1 VSDNINVYLV
11 GGGPGDPELLTMK
24 AVRLLK
30 EAEVVILDR
39 LISQDILDLIPKGTS
54 CIYAGKAPGKH
65 YFSQDEINEMLVN
78 VARSGRKVV
87 RLKGGDPF
95 VFGRGGEEALFL
107 ADHGIQFEIVPGI
120 TAGMGCG
127 SSLGIPLTHRGLAR
141 SVRFVTGHAR
151 ENGELTLNW
160 KSLADPD
167 TTLVI
172 YMGLGTIGEVSGK
185 LIEAGLPSDTP
196 VAAVEKGSTED
207 QRCCITTLSDLERRM
222 RVEGFKPPTLFIV
235 GRVVTLAKQLKP
247 EMISE
252 DVGLRIAEAG

>member
-1 VSDNINVYLV
+1 MSKGINVHLV
-11 GGGPGDPELLTMK
+11 GGGPGDPELLTVK
-24 AVRLLK
+24 AVRLLQ

-39 LISQDILDLIPKGTS
+39 LISEGILKLIPKGTS
-54 CIYAGKAPGKH
+54 CIYAGKAPGRH
-65 YFSQDEINEMLVN
+65 YVSQDEINEMLVK
-78 VARSGRKVV
+78 VALSGRKVV

-107 ADHGIQFEIVPGI
+107 AEHGIQFEIIPGI

-127 SSLGIPLTHRGLAR
+127 SSLGIPLTHRGLAK
-141 SVRFVTGHAR
+141 SVRFVTGHSR
-151 ENGELTLNW
+151 NNGELDLNW

-172 YMGLGTIGEVSGK
+172 YMGLGTIGEVTSN
-185 LIEAGLPSDTP
+185 LIAAGLPGDTP

-207 QRCCITTLSDLERRM
+207 ERCCITTLSDLEGRV

-235 GRVVTLAKQLKP
+235 GKVVTLAKQLNP
-247 EMISE
+247 ALE
-252 DVGLRIAEAG
+252 DADGGLRIVG